1 MKNKKVSKKQFSSL
15 GDYLKEK
22 RESTSYT
29 QSYVAKSC
37 QCKAQFVSNWERGL
51 CSPPWPILKK
61 LIKIYDL
68 PQKQLFLFLMKEHE
82 KLIKTE
88 LGINKK

>member
-1 MKNKKVSKKQFSSL
+1 MKNKSQLKKQFSSL
-15 GDYLKEK
+15 GDYLKVK
-22 RESTSYT
+22 RENSQLT
-29 QSYVAKSC
+29 QSDVAKSC

-61 LIKIYDL
+61 LIKIYEL

-82 KLIKTE
+82 LLIKNE
-88 LGINKK
+88 LGISKK

>member
-1 MKNKKVSKKQFSSL
+1 MKNSQPFTTL

-22 RESTSYT
+22 REKCSLT
-29 QSYVAKSC
+29 QSDVAKIC

-61 LIKIYDL
+61 LIKVYEL
-68 PQKQLFLFLMKEHE
+68 PQKQLFLLLVKEHE

-88 LGINKK
+88 LGISKS

>member
-1 MKNKKVSKKQFSSL
+1 MKNKNVLKKQFGSL

-22 RESTSYT
+22 RENNKLT
-29 QSYVAKSC
+29 QNEVAKIC
-37 QCKAQFVSNWERGL
+37 LCKAQFVSNWERGL
-51 CSPPWPILKK
+51 CSPPWPVLKK
-61 LIKIYDL
+61 LIKVYEL

-88 LGINKK
+88 LGISKS

>member
-1 MKNKKVSKKQFSSL
+1 MKNKQSLKKQFSTL
-15 GDYLKEK
+15 GDYLKQK
-22 RESTSYT
+22 RENNNLT
-29 QSYVAKSC
+29 QSDVAKIC
-37 QCKAQFVSNWERGL
+37 HCKAQFVSNWERGL

-61 LIKIYDL
+61 LIKAYEL

-88 LGINKK
+88 LGINK